1 MKKTAIK
8 LLIFL
13 IPVLSY
19 AQSGYDPILQ
29 SIEKNNTTLS
39 ALREQTEAQKVG
51 NKTGIFLP
59 NPEVMFNYLWSNP
72 KTVGNRT
79 DVSVTQSFDFPT
91 AYGYKRDIADLQN
104 SNAEYAY
111 EWEKLKLL
119 LSAKNKVIELIFYNA
134 MINEYA
140 VRRENAE
147 KIANTYKSRLE
158 KGDAN
163 ILEVNKAQL
172 NLTKIETEMTSLEA
186 ERIALISE
194 LKRMNG
200 GNEIFVEQNEFII
213 SPLPDNFDS
222 WYSDTKIPMLNYM
235 KGQIDIAEEQVKLA
249 RALSLPK
256 FNIGYM
262 SEKIIGEHFQGV
274 TVGVSIPLWENKNS
288 QKFAKARMKTTQ
300 VMLDDSKVQFY
311 NNLQR
316 LYLKASA
323 LEKNLDK
330 FKQSISTSRND
341 TLLKIAL
348 DKGEIS
354 LLDYLLEIGHYY
366 DAVIKILETERDY
379 ELAVAEFMAI
389 ELL

>member
-1 MKKTAIK
+1 
-8 LLIFL
+8 
-13 IPVLSY
+13 
-19 AQSGYDPILQ
+19 
-29 SIEKNNTTLS
+29 
-39 ALREQTEAQKVG
+39 
-51 NKTGIFLP
+51 
-59 NPEVMFNYLWSNP
+59 
-72 KTVGNRT
+72 
-79 DVSVTQSFDFPT
+79 
-91 AYGYKRDIADLQN
+91 
-104 SNAEYAY
+104 
-111 EWEKLKLL
+111 
-119 LSAKNKVIELIFYNA
+119 
-134 MINEYA
+134 
-140 VRRENAE
+140 
-147 KIANTYKSRLE
+147 
-158 KGDAN
+158 
-163 ILEVNKAQL
+163 
-172 NLTKIETEMTSLEA
+172 
-186 ERIALISE
+186 
-194 LKRMNG
+194 
-200 GNEIFVEQNEFII
+200 
-213 SPLPDNFDS
+213 
-222 WYSDTKIPMLNYM
+222 M